1 MTRKTSA
8 YARKRRAIGVASLL
22 PINMRFSQDV
32 ETKLQLIPHDSL
44 ANFKRGRQSEGD
56 WHTLAARCNLG
67 STLARDHF
75 EEATQ
80 TMNAAIEALASSWQR
95 FKRLGRMGMTGE
107 EYNAVATAL
116 VLTDDMQKLCTR
128 RELDAAMASV
138 FQEAAIFENQPQ
150 RKEA

>member
-1 MTRKTSA
+1 MTRKTTTF
-8 YARKRRAIGVASLL
+8 ARKRRARGLTSNL
-22 PINMRFSQDV
+22 PINMRFSCDV

-44 ANFKRGRQSEGD
+44 ANFKAGRQTEPD

-116 VLTDDMQKLCTR
+116 VLTDDMQKLSTR
-128 RELDAAMASV
+128 RELDAAMTTV
-138 FQEAAIFENQPQ
+138 FQQAAILDKQP
-150 RKEA
+150 